1 MSIRFA
7 PFQPVHLF
15 IFFLYISMQDK
26 EITVFKTVIK
36 LSLIRYSLTQ
46 NSFYNQ
52 FFKVAAISITFSWL
66 LSCIDQGLSF
76 TTQKMKFSIKD
87 FFSKREQIPRKL
99 RICSHLLKKFPTKN
113 FIFCVVI
120 EHDAKKQMG
129 VEP

>member
-1 MSIRFA
+1 
-7 PFQPVHLF
+7 
-15 IFFLYISMQDK
+15 MQDK
-26 EITVFKTVIK
+26 ELTVFKTAIK

-52 FFKVAAISITFSWL
+52 FFKVAAISITFSCL

-99 RICSHLLKKFPTKN
+99 RIYSHLLKKFPTKN